1 MQGTLTN
8 LSFCFFFFF
17 SFPSTVTNAEI
28 SDKLLIDDNNAD
40 TDSNSE
46 IREKYVPDLE
56 LMQNRNH
63 RLSNTL
69 QPIQR

>member
-1 MQGTLTN
+1 M
-8 LSFCFFFFF
+8 
-17 SFPSTVTNAEI
+17 TNAEI